1 MASVV
6 EEDIN
11 IAGGKGLAGGNDW
24 RKINY
29 NYTEKQSGNEHIAF
43 FHLKYTLHF
52 EINISFAY
60 SSFPLKPT
68 LGIKPC
74 LNIDMSSSL
83 TSLNQL
89 NTSSLV

>member
-24 RKINY
+24 GKTNY

-43 FHLKYTLHF
+43 SSEQTLHL
-52 EINISFAY
+52 ELKISFAY

-83 TSLNQL
+83 TSLNQP